1 MKMECQTI
9 NDAALFDCDKSFG
22 GFRAMEMNICCRD
35 GRPTLAVKIT
45 EPSGTVNLFSVPIG
59 GEEQ

>member
-1 MKMECQTI
+1 MEYQTI

-22 GFRAMEMNICCRD
+22 GFRAVEMRICCQD
-35 GRPTLAVKIT
+35 GRPTLAMKIS

-59 GEEQ
+59 EEDGE